1 MGVVGG
7 VWFRRSLVSRNKKGI
22 AMKKRK
28 SGRDGVAAYEDAS
41 TQIGVH
47 TRRGLES
54 RRPLAR
60 IRHGNDSST
69 RRIVSPLVV
78 SRSRHIEEYNTRRI
92 VARRVPWTFANR
104 LENLGTPSCQSRPN
118 RKIQPSHASAIIG
131 ANGRFAA
138 RQRSACS

>member
-78 SRSRHIEEYNTRRI
+78 SRSRHIEESNNTRRI

-104 LENLGTPSCQSRPN
+104 LENLGTPCVSLDLIARSSRPM
-118 RKIQPSHASAIIG
+118 RP
-131 ANGRFAA
+131 R
-138 RQRSACS
+138 